1 LQFGADA
8 GITSKDFQ
16 TCVTGLK
23 YQKWVQN
30 GVQRTAE
37 NVPVTATPSLYINGT
52 ELERPITNE
61 TITAAVAKASK

>member
-1 LQFGADA
+1 
-8 GITSKDFQ
+8 
-16 TCVTGLK
+16 VTGLK

-61 TITAAVAKASK
+61 TIAAAVAKASK